1 MTLTDI
7 PGIGP
12 SLAATLGKDGWTVR
26 KIATTT
32 PAKLAKY
39 RGVSKKT
46 AGEIIK
52 NAMNLVNEAGL
63 GIAYLPGPPPPPPDK
78 SKMSVRIRRMYEM
91 NNEGA

>member
-12 SLAATLGKDGWTVR
+12 SLAAVMGKDGWTVH
-26 KIATTT
+26 KIATTN
-32 PAKLAKY
+32 PAKLAVYK
-39 RGVSKKT
+39 GVSKKT
-46 AGEIIK
+46 AAVIIK

-78 SKMSVRIRRMYEM
+78 SKMSARIRRLYEL
-91 NNEGA
+91 NNEI